1 MKTSTNGRK
10 LIEQYEG
17 LILQS
22 YDDANDHVVSSG
34 GTARGTLTI
43 GYGHTS
49 SAGAPAVYAGQVITK
64 EQADAILTSDLS
76 KVEASVNSLVKVP
89 LTQNQFDALVSFQY
103 NLGSLAKS
111 SLLTALNKKDYK
123 GAADKFM
130 LYNNARVD
138 GKLVPLAGLTKR
150 RTAEKNLFL
159 KTDSAGAVA
168 PTAVVVAAGG
178 AAAASSPHH
187 YLPWII
193 GGTIV
198 LAIVTFIGYTIYE
211 YHKSLG
217 IKQ

>member
-1 MKTSTNGRK
+1 MKTSQNGRK

-22 YDDANDHVVSSG
+22 YDDANDHIVSAGS
-34 GTARGTLTI
+34 TARGTLTI

-49 SAGAPAVYAGQVITK
+49 AAGAPAVYAGQVITK
-64 EQADAILTSDLS
+64 DQADSILASDLS

-89 LTQNQFDALVSFQY
+89 LTQNQFDALVSFQF
-103 NLGSLAKS
+103 NTGALGKS

-123 GAADKFM
+123 TAANKFM
-130 LYNNARVD
+130 LYNNVRQD

-159 KTDSAGAVA
+159 KTDNVGAA
-168 PTAVVVAAGG
+168 ASTTGVVIAGG
-178 AAAASSPHH
+178 AAAVTAPHH
-187 YLPWII
+187 YMPWIVCC
-193 GGTIV
+193 TIA
-198 LAIVTFIGYTIYE
+198 LAIVTFIGYTVYE